1 MLDAIYNLLNRAM
14 SLHNDFAVEAM
25 DKPETLEKVVFLNT
39 EEQMYNKGINADGER
54 MGFYEPYTINEKIA
68 NGQRYD
74 HITGENTGE
83 MYKSARAEFDYEGN
97 LNMSMDTIKDGKD
110 ISVVTDWGKNWGKNI
125 VGLTDESMARLKP
138 INRDNIIKDL
148 RKFL

>member
-1 MLDAIYNLLNRAM
+1 M

-54 MGFYEPYTINEKIA
+54 MGDYDPYTIEYKIA
-68 NGQRYD
+68 KGDRYD
-74 HITGENTGE
+74 HITGHDTGYMVSTE
-83 MYKSARAEFDYEGN
+83 RAAFDYEGN

-110 ISVVTDWGKNWGKNI
+110 ISNTRWGKNI

>member
-1 MLDAIYNLLNRAM
+1 MVSTERA
-14 SLHNDFAVEAM
+14 A
-25 DKPETLEKVVFLNT
+25 
-39 EEQMYNKGINADGER
+39 
-54 MGFYEPYTINEKIA
+54 
-68 NGQRYD
+68 
-74 HITGENTGE
+74 
-83 MYKSARAEFDYEGN
+83 FDYEGN

-110 ISVVTDWGKNWGKNI
+110 ISNTRWGKNI